1 MRLNRTAQPSV
12 FQPHEV
18 VHLFAEPLERASE
31 WLDEHPELL
40 DMVGACV
47 AGSLSCGRH
56 GLTCET
62 ILRCAVLMHLRGYSY
77 RQLEFALADSASAR
91 RFARVDPWHPPKKS
105 ALQSAIGALDAAT
118 WQALNGV
125 LVQDAKQRGIES
137 GTQVRID
144 STATDADILE
154 PSDSRLLY
162 DGVRVLTGLLREAH
176 KRLAHVVVRDHCRAA
191 KRREREIGSQRDPK
205 RRVAGYRR
213 LLRLVGKTVGYAE
226 DALADVGCVSEPWAE
241 RWLRRRARIWR

>member
-1 MRLNRTAQPSV
+1 MRLNRTAQPRV

-18 VHLFAEPLERASE
+18 VHMFAEPLERASE

-91 RFARVDPWHPPKKS
+91 VDPWHPPKKS

-118 WQALNGV
+118 WQALNGL

-205 RRVAGYRR
+205 RRAAGYRR
-213 LLRLVGKTVGYAE
+213 LLR
-226 DALADVGCVSEPWAE
+226 PWWARRSATRRM
-241 RWLRRRARIWR
+241 RWLMCGAYLSRGPRVGVRRRARIWR